1 MTPLE
6 ACDKIQE
13 AIDGLHEE
21 TRNSGWD
28 WSYTEAKT
36 DAAHLSDYVETLEK
50 TRAHFGLDQETSMW
64 FVSTNGTDAILAKCG
79 NSPTAEARSRYI
91 SWVNP
96 QNIQLLIDRLREL
109 EGKNNG

>member
-1 MTPLE
+1 MTALE

-13 AIDGLHEE
+13 AINGLHEE
-21 TRNSGWD
+21 SRNSGWD
-28 WSYTEAKT
+28 WSYTVAQSD
-36 DAAHLSDYVETLEK
+36 DAHMQDYRDTLEK
-50 TRAHFGLDQETSMW
+50 TRAYFNLEGDTSSW
-64 FVSTNGTDAILAKCG
+64 FVSTNGTNAILAKCG

-109 EGKNNG
+109 ESANA